1 MGAAGPHPGDGGAA
15 LRQDLAAVLSGPFR
29 RGSDLRARLRRRL
42 ILEQYRLGARF
53 LPRLPDWLVDG
64 GTGLLA
70 SALAMRRSEQ
80 RLIVERN
87 LRRSSA
93 DGELSSA
100 AALRRAVRDTFV
112 AYGRYYIDC
121 ARLAAASPAEVEAGF
136 TFEDYDN
143 ISDALRIGPG
153 AILALPHVG
162 SWEWAGVWLA
172 QRPGVKVTAVVEP
185 IDHPELF
192 AWMERFRRRIGM
204 EIVPAGPRALG
215 ALTGALNDGHVVCL
229 LTDRDIGGGGVEVD
243 FFGERTTLPG
253 GAAVLARRT
262 GSPIVGVV
270 VRRRHGKCHA
280 DTFPPMRVSRD
291 GRLRDV
297 VAEATQE
304 LARLLEDMIRL
315 DPTQWHLMQPN
326 WPSDREALAA
336 RRSGSGATAER
347 K

>member
-1 MGAAGPHPGDGGAA
+1 M
-15 LRQDLAAVLSGPFR
+15 
-29 RGSDLRARLRRRL
+29 
-42 ILEQYRLGARF
+42 LEQYRLGAMF

-64 GTGLLA
+64 GTRLLA
-70 SALAMRRSEQ
+70 SALALRRSEK

-87 LRRSSA
+87 LRRTSA
-93 DGELSSA
+93 GGA
-100 AALRRAVRDTFV
+100 VPTGAALRQAVRATFV
-112 AYGRYYIDC
+112 AYGRYYVDC
-121 ARLAAASPAEVEAGF
+121 ARLAGVSPTEVDAGF

-172 QRPGVKVTAVVEP
+172 QRPGTRVTAVVEP

-204 EIVPAGPRALG
+204 EIVPAGPEALG
-215 ALTGALNDGHVVCL
+215 ELTHALNDGHVVCL
-229 LTDRDIGGGGVEVD
+229 LTDRDIGGGGVEVE

-270 VRRRHGKCHA
+270 VRRRGGKCHA
-280 DTFPPMRVSRD
+280 KTFPPMLVSRE
-291 GRLRDV
+291 GRLREV
-297 VAEATQE
+297 VVQATQE
-304 LARLLEDMIRL
+304 LAHLLEEMIRV

-336 RRSGSGATAER
+336 SRNGPRASASARSR
-347 K
+347 

>member
-1 MGAAGPHPGDGGAA
+1 MRRVGG
-15 LRQDLAAVLSGPFR
+15 LRVLRERLA
-29 RGSDLRARLRRRL
+29 RRL
-42 ILEQYRLGARF
+42 VLEQYRLGATF
-53 LPRLPDWLVDG
+53 LPRLPDPLVDG
-64 GTGLLA
+64 GTRLLA
-70 SALAMRRSEQ
+70 SALVLCRREQ

-87 LRRSSA
+87 LRRVGVGGDGASRSA
-93 DGELSSA
+93 I
-100 AALRRAVRDTFV
+100 RRAVRETFV

-121 ARLAAASPAEVEAGF
+121 ARLASASPTEVEAGF
-136 TFEDYDN
+136 TFKDYDN

-172 QRPGVKVTAVVEP
+172 RRPGVKVTAVVEP

-204 EIVPAGPRALG
+204 EIVPAGPSALG
-215 ALTGALNDGHVVCL
+215 ALTKALNDGHVVCL
-229 LTDRDIGGGGVEVD
+229 LTDRDIGGGGVEVE

-270 VRRRHGKCHA
+270 VSSRNGKCHA
-280 DTFPPMRVSRD
+280 DCMPPMVV
-291 GRLRDV
+291 GREGRFRDV
-297 VAEATQE
+297 VTETTQL
-304 LARLLEDMIRL
+304 LAYRLEEMIRTA
-315 DPTQWHLMQPN
+315 PTQWHLMQPN

-336 RRSGSGATAER
+336 LRNGRRATVVAR
-347 K
+347 SR

>member
-1 MGAAGPHPGDGGAA
+1 M
-15 LRQDLAAVLSGPFR
+15 
-29 RGSDLRARLRRRL
+29 
-42 ILEQYRLGARF
+42 LEQYRLGARF
-53 LPRLPDWLVDG
+53 LPHLPDRLVDG
-64 GTGLLA
+64 GTRLLA
-70 SALAMRRSEQ
+70 SAVALRRSEQ

-87 LRRSSA
+87 LRRTSA
-93 DGELSSA
+93 DGAALSGD
-100 AALRRAVRDTFV
+100 ALRRAVRDTFV

-136 TFEDYDN
+136 TLEGYDN
-143 ISDALRIGPG
+143 ISDALRTGPG

-204 EIVPAGPRALG
+204 EIVPAGPGALG
-215 ALTGALNDGHVVCL
+215 ALTNALHDGHVVCL
-229 LTDRDIGGGGVEVD
+229 LTDRDIGGGGVEVE

-270 VRRRHGKCHA
+270 VRRRNGKCHA
-280 DTFPPMRVSRD
+280 DTFPPMLVSRE

-304 LARLLEDMIRL
+304 LAHRLEGMIRL

-336 RRSGSGATAER
+336 RRNGPGTSPGAHSR
-347 K
+347 

>member
-1 MGAAGPHPGDGGAA
+1 M
-15 LRQDLAAVLSGPFR
+15 
-29 RGSDLRARLRRRL
+29 
-42 ILEQYRLGARF
+42 
-53 LPRLPDWLVDG
+53 
-64 GTGLLA
+64 
-70 SALAMRRSEQ
+70 
-80 RLIVERN
+80 VERN
-87 LRRSSA
+87 LQRTSA
-93 DGELSSA
+93 DGAALTG
-100 AALRRAVRDTFV
+100 AALRRAVRATFV
-112 AYGRYYIDC
+112 AYGRYYVDC
-121 ARLAAASPAEVEAGF
+121 ARLAGASPTEVDAGF
-136 TFEDYDN
+136 TFERYDH

-204 EIVPAGPRALG
+204 EVVPAGPEALG
-215 ALTGALNDGHVVCL
+215 ALTRALHDGHVVCL
-229 LTDRDIGGGGVEVD
+229 LTDRDIGGGGVEVE

-270 VRRRHGKCHA
+270 VRRRAGKCHA
-280 DTFPPMRVSRD
+280 EVFPPMLVSQE
-291 GRLRDV
+291 GRLRHV

-304 LARLLEDMIRL
+304 LAHMLENMIRL

-326 WPSDREALAA
+326 WPSDHEAVAA
-336 RRSGSGATAER
+336 FRA
-347 K
+347 